1 MSKLSQRDAMINYF
15 NSLLSEE
22 LEDEQE
28 QNLSSKKNLEVSPST
43 EPVLQPKLQDE
54 EVVQAKPF
62 AEKPN
67 KKQALQALLTA
78 ALPDTRTETATV
90 TDTAIATENKTQVE
104 TVVEN
109 KVETEQQTEVAIDT
123 ATKEEVLTQ
132 EATVTEVATAQETTT
147 ETATEPT
154 VQTATN
160 VTEVV
165 DTAIAT
171 ATATATDTVVS
182 HVEVQAP
189 VVEEQVAVATAPTPA
204 PTPVWQNIETKEEFT
219 ALFFKVA
226 GVTFA
231 VPLINLGGI
240 YEPGNIT
247 SIFGKPAWY
256 MGLMQLNDR
265 KISVV
270 DTQKWMLPDIPSA
283 ENREY
288 KYIIMLD
295 KSDWCIG
302 CDELIGTKNITRS
315 AVKWRATPG
324 ARPWLAGIVKDEMC
338 VLIHV
343 MELIKLYQ
351 NGLDMS
357 KE

>member
-90 TDTAIATENKTQVE
+90 TDTVTDTAIATEDKTQVE

-123 ATKEEVLTQ
+123 ATKEEVITQ

-147 ETATEPT
+147 ETATEQT
-154 VQTATN
+154 VQTTTN

-171 ATATATDTVVS
+171 TTDTLVS

-189 VVEEQVAVATAPTPA
+189 VVEEQVTVATA

-256 MGLMQLNDR
+256 MGLMQLGDR

-270 DTQKWMLPDIPSA
+270 DTQKWMLPDIPSVK
-283 ENREY
+283 NREY

-351 NGLDMS
+351 NGLDMC